1 LPITKPSNEIAS
13 IDRRELSSLE
23 KLRLKAMQ
31 EKENDL
37 VKVVERHEALVR
49 ELFFMESRNAAMTDL
64 DPQKLRL
71 ENNEHVMKV
80 LCCA

>member
-1 LPITKPSNEIAS
+1 
-13 IDRRELSSLE
+13 
-23 KLRLKAMQ
+23 MQ